1 MFGKRYNWVLLLRTW
16 NIGVNGD
23 PSTQKDSSKTTP
35 NDAPDCSAMREI
47 GAVIICQRAVVDG

>member
-47 GAVIICQRAVVDG
+47 GAVIICQ